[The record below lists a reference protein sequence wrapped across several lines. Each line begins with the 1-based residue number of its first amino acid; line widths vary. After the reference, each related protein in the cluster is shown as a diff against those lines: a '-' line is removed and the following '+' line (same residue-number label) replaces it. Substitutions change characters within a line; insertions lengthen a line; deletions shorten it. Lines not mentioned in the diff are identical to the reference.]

1 MTFAQRMSHGVW
13 LSSRQYFD
21 CACAALQSSKKTSNQ
36 GIKQKAS
43 EESSREP
50 QNLFADG
57 ARQPV
62 LARMLL

>member
-1 MTFAQRMSHGVW
+1 MIDG
-13 LSSRQYFD
+13 
-21 CACAALQSSKKTSNQ
+21 SKRKFMQVKDVRSFLDSVLAED
-36 GIKQKAS
+36 I
-43 EESSREP
+43 